1 MISRYINTEANM
13 TTKRKKQDDDRAF
26 HMRMPRDTW
35 LLLKKAALISEIT
48 MGEYV
53 TNLVEK
59 QRVKLAK
66 KMDVLGDFADVE

>member
-1 MISRYINTEANM
+1 MLSLIHISM
-13 TTKRKKQDDDRAF
+13 
-26 HMRMPRDTW
+26 
-35 LLLKKAALISEIT
+35 ISEIS

-53 TNLVEK
+53 TKLVEK

>member
-1 MISRYINTEANM
+1 MSV
-13 TTKRKKQDDDRAF
+13 KRKNIQEDDRAF

-35 LLLKKAALISEIT
+35 LLLKKAAMISEIS

-53 TNLVEK
+53 TKLVEK

-66 KMDVLGDFADVE
+66 KM

>member
-1 MISRYINTEANM
+1 MSA
-13 TTKRKKQDDDRAF
+13 KRKKQPDDRAF

-35 LLLKKAALISEIT
+35 LLLKKAAIISEIT

-59 QRVKLAK
+59 QRLKLAK
-66 KMDVLGDFADVE
+66 KMDVLGDLGEVE

>member
-1 MISRYINTEANM
+1 MSV
-13 TTKRKKQDDDRAF
+13 KRKNIQEDDRAF

-35 LLLKKAALISEIT
+35 LLLKKAAMISEIS

-53 TNLVEK
+53 TKLVEK
-59 QRVKLAK
+59 ERVKLTK

>member
-1 MISRYINTEANM
+1 
-13 TTKRKKQDDDRAF
+13 
-26 HMRMPRDTW
+26 MPRDTW
-35 LLLKKAALISEIT
+35 LLLKKAAMISEIS

-53 TNLVEK
+53 TKLVEK